1 MRGEQRE
8 RLLCCGP
15 LPLQRQG
22 CRGCV
27 AALPTNALLLS
38 GRRLGQQPGAPPI
51 MMPMADSVGQSWL
64 FFSQKRSS
72 RMVNSSVKR
81 RSAMNMGT
89 FRPAVPAG
97 RVDQFMYCA

>member
-1 MRGEQRE
+1 MAVQATG
-8 RLLCCGP
+8 
-15 LPLQRQG
+15 
-22 CRGCV
+22 V
-27 AALPTNALLLS
+27 
-38 GRRLGQQPGAPPI
+38 GAPPI

-64 FFSQKRSS
+64 FFSQYRSS

-97 RVDQFMYCA
+97 RACVRASDVDAGAGANVRLQLQLTKAAA